1 MPFIL
6 MPVAGFIVGYAF
18 GRNDPDGEILR
29 ENPHFIATFVIP
41 MFWGLSRKM

>member
-6 MPVAGFIVGYAF
+6 IPVTGVIVGYTF
-18 GRNDPDGEILR
+18 GRNDPDGEILKK
-29 ENPHFIATFVIP
+29 NPDVIATLGA